1 MTSDEWTIE
10 KLDELCVEG
19 ANINSAP
26 SFYYGDGKGD
36 QIYGI
41 SAHPL
46 LPDKLLYAAGELYV
60 LKNSDGIPTF
70 QADSETFGSMAD
82 QLATLLGQERNIR
95 ASYTDMVPYENGEF
109 GETGG
114 YVYIFVQDRAFFMG
128 AEIKTSRVIKNYDA
142 DTVSYG
148 IVPLPK
154 QDSSQTSYY
163 TPVVETLLTMTILVN
178 CRKTEMVTQV
188 IDAMA
193 YESYADVLPVYYDQL
208 LYRGYTAED
217 EPIMEI
223 LRSSRGVDIAYYY
236 GWVDTLAEKVRDSI
250 FAGNG
255 SISSVVDGEKT
266 GINAM
271 IDSWVEKLQ
280 EMKTTAKE

>member
-1 MTSDEWTIE
+1 M
-10 KLDELCVEG
+10 
-19 ANINSAP
+19 
-26 SFYYGDGKGD
+26 
-36 QIYGI
+36 
-41 SAHPL
+41 
-46 LPDKLLYAAGELYV
+46 
-60 LKNSDGIPTF
+60 
-70 QADSETFGSMAD
+70 
-82 QLATLLGQERNIR
+82 
-95 ASYTDMVPYENGEF
+95 
-109 GETGG
+109 
-114 YVYIFVQDRAFFMG
+114 
-128 AEIKTSRVIKNYDA
+128 
-142 DTVSYG
+142 
-148 IVPLPK
+148 
-154 QDSSQTSYY
+154 
-163 TPVVETLLTMTILVN
+163 VETLLTMTILVN

-193 YESYADVLPVYYDQL
+193 YESYANVLPVYYDQL